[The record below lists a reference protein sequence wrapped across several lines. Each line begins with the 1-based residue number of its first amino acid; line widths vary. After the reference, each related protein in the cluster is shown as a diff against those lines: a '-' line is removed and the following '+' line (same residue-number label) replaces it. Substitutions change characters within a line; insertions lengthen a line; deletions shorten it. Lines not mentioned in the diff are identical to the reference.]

1 MDDEYILAW
10 VMSKLL
16 NSQTPKL
23 LKNKK
28 INHQKNNTKMKTTIQ
43 ELEDKYLVT
52 LEGELDTAAAVEVEK
67 TLQPLYTSNGRDIV
81 IDCTNLEYIASS
93 GLRILISILK
103 GAKAGGSKVIM
114 RNMNDDIKTVFKLT
128 GFINL
133 FEFEEV

>member
-1 MDDEYILAW
+1 
-10 VMSKLL
+10 
-16 NSQTPKL
+16 
-23 LKNKK
+23 
-28 INHQKNNTKMKTTIQ
+28 MKTTIQ

-52 LEGELDTAAAVEVEK
+52 LEGELDTAAAVEVENI
-67 TLQPLYTSNGRDIV
+67 LQPLYTSNGRDIV

-103 GAKAGGSKVIM
+103 GAMASGSKVIM

-133 FEFEEV
+133 FEFEEL